1 MRRLLRS
8 FRRGNALLASLLV
21 ALAFAAS
28 LAGAQE
34 TPDDLREQ
42 RREVQEDAA
51 ELAVEVDA
59 LTDDIGELTA
69 ALDALHAA
77 VDAQQSALEAAQRR
91 VTAAKA
97 AEQAAEASIASLEA
111 EIATTKSILERS
123 AVDAFIGHQ
132 GPNSDQAAL
141 DTNPWQY
148 ARTESLIEFSTGDT
162 AEIIDELRFLGSELQ
177 RQREDAA
184 ALTAELEADEAEV
197 ARRVSELDAAL
208 QREEEILTAVEDRLD
223 ARLAEVQA
231 LQELDSQLADEIK
244 VEEQRIADEI
254 AARNRSRSNRTV
266 TIPDNAPVDLATVRG
281 IVVNVAIA
289 DNVEGFLAAMEARG
303 YSLGGGGYRSSDS
316 QVRLRREHCGS
327 SDYAIW
333 EMPSYQCSPPT
344 ARPGRSAH
352 ERGLAI
358 DFTYQGSIIRS
369 RSTDVF
375 QVMAEV
381 APSYGLINLPSEPW
395 HWSTT
400 GG

>member
-1 MRRLLRS
+1 MRRLLRTL
-8 FRRGNALLASLLV
+8 RRGNAMLV
-21 ALAFAAS
+21 AALVTVAVAAS
-28 LAGAQE
+28 LASAQE

-51 ELAVEVDA
+51 DLAVEVDA
-59 LTDDIGELTA
+59 LTDDIDELTE

-77 VDAQQSALEAAQRR
+77 VDAQQSALDAAQRR
-91 VTAAKA
+91 VTAA
-97 AEQAAEASIASLEA
+97 EAAEAAAEAAIESLED
-111 EIATTKSILERS
+111 EISATREILERS

-141 DTNPWQY
+141 DANPWQY
-148 ARTESLIEFSTGDT
+148 ARTEALIEFGTGDT
-162 AEIIDELRFLGSELQ
+162 AEIIDELRALGSELE
-177 RQREDAA
+177 RQRDDAA
-184 ALTAELEADEAEV
+184 ALTDELEVERAEV

-208 QREEEILTAVEDRLD
+208 TREEQILIEVEDRLD

-231 LQELDSQLADEIK
+231 LEALDAELAAEIQA
-244 VEEQRIADEI
+244 EEQRIADAI
-254 AARNRSRSNRTV
+254 AARNQTNRTV
-266 TIPDNAPVDLATVRG
+266 TIPSGAPVDLTTVRG
-281 IVVNVAIA
+281 IVVNSAIA

-303 YSLGGGGYRSSDS
+303 YPLGGGGYRSSDN
-316 QVRLRREHCGS
+316 QIRLRREHCGT

-333 EMPSYQCSPPT
+333 EMPASQCRPPT

-352 ERGLAI
+352 EQGLAI

-369 RSTDVF
+369 RSSTVF
-375 QVMAEV
+375 QVMSEV
-381 APSYGLINLPSEPW
+381 APAYGLINLPSEPW